1 MISKTGLKAVVNS
14 VIEESIQS
22 SNHIKKLTD
31 CITVVATEARK
42 LVELMTLI
50 NDRLN
55 DHEAVILQLADL
67 QKQKKDS
74 LEFDVIKNIK
84 SNQSKPN

>member
-22 SNHIKKLTD
+22 SNHIKKLAD
-31 CITVVATEARK
+31 CITAVATEARK